1 MCFFQGGNGGG
12 FEEAGGLKE
21 VMMKKIFLVLM
32 GVIMMF
38 GLFGCGAKKYKL
50 IYDDYGFESE
60 KKAYPEGAQ
69 VTVYYDFIATDTD
82 YSFHTEPDV
91 GMTYRYDSAHG
102 YVFEFTMPAQDVK
115 LIVESRNTM
124 EYDPDAYGE

>member
-1 MCFFQGGNGGG
+1 
-12 FEEAGGLKE
+12 
-21 VMMKKIFLVLM
+21 MKKVFLLLM

-50 IYDDYGFESE
+50 ICDYGFES
-60 KKAYPEGAQ
+60 KKTAYPEGAQ
-69 VTVYYDFIATDTD
+69 VTVYYDLIATDTD
-82 YSFHTEPDV
+82 YSFHSEPDV
-91 GMTYRYDSAHG
+91 GMKYRYDSAHG

-124 EYDPDAYGE
+124 EYDPDAYEE